1 MSEVQGAF
9 LLDAVRTPFGRY
21 RGGLSQIRTDDLAAL
36 AVAELVKRQPGLDP
50 GRVDEV
56 ILGNANGAGED
67 NRNVARMAALLAG
80 MPVSVP
86 GTTVNRLCGS
96 GIEALIQAGRAI
108 ATGEASLCIAGGVE
122 GMSRAPFVLPKPDDA
137 LPRSMQLHQSTVG
150 WRLANP
156 RFPSHWVADLG
167 ACAERVAAD
176 LGISRQD
183 QDAWALRSH
192 RLAHAAWESG
202 RHDDAVMAVN
212 AVRRDESIRP
222 GTSAEALAGLPPAF
236 SADGTVTAGNS
247 SPLNDGAVAVL
258 VADEA
263 TAAGLGVTPLGRI
276 VASAVA
282 AVEPDRFSIAPIPAV
297 RRALQRCGRTA
308 ESIDLWE
315 INEAFAAMVL
325 ATLNGLPEV
334 DPQRV
339 NVNGG
344 AIALGH
350 PLGAS
355 AARAVVDLCRELR
368 ARGGGTGVACACIGV
383 GQGIAVIV
391 EVQ

>member
-1 MSEVQGAF
+1 M
-9 LLDAVRTPFGRY
+9 LDAVRTPFGRY

>member
-1 MSEVQGAF
+1 
-9 LLDAVRTPFGRY
+9 
-21 RGGLSQIRTDDLAAL
+21 
-36 AVAELVKRQPGLDP
+36 
-50 GRVDEV
+50 
-56 ILGNANGAGED
+56 
-67 NRNVARMAALLAG
+67 
-80 MPVSVP
+80 
-86 GTTVNRLCGS
+86 
-96 GIEALIQAGRAI
+96 
-108 ATGEASLCIAGGVE
+108 
-122 GMSRAPFVLPKPDDA
+122 
-137 LPRSMQLHQSTVG
+137 
-150 WRLANP
+150 
-156 RFPSHWVADLG
+156 
-167 ACAERVAAD
+167 
-176 LGISRQD
+176 
-183 QDAWALRSH
+183 
-192 RLAHAAWESG
+192 
-202 RHDDAVMAVN
+202 
-212 AVRRDESIRP
+212 
-222 GTSAEALAGLPPAF
+222 PPAF

>member
-1 MSEVQGAF
+1 M
-9 LLDAVRTPFGRY
+9 LDAVRTPFGRY

-36 AVAELVKRQPGLDP
+36 AVAELIKRHPGLDP
-50 GRVDEV
+50 SRVEDV
-56 ILGNANGAGED
+56 ILGNTNGAGED

-80 MPVSVP
+80 MPVTVP

-108 ATGEASLCIAGGVE
+108 ATGEASLCVAGGVE

-137 LPRSMQLHQSTVG
+137 LPRTMQLHQSTVG

-167 ACAERVAAD
+167 VCAERVAAD

-212 AVRRDESIRP
+212 AVHRDESIRP
-222 GTSAEALAGLPPAF
+222 GTSAEALAALPPAF

-258 VADEA
+258 VADET

-282 AVEPDRFSIAPIPAV
+282 AVEPDRFSVAPIPAV
-297 RRALQRCGRTA
+297 RRALKRCGRTA

-383 GQGIAVIV
+383 GQGIAVVV